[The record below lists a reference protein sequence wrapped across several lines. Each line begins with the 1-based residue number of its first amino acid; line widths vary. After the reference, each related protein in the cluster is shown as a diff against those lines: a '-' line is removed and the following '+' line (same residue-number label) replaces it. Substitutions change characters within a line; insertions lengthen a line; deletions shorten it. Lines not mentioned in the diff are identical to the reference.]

1 MKITP
6 NSTLYLLKNV
16 PLDINNNFTL
26 DFNNIN
32 QQSNFFDNLID
43 STFDINEGYSYI
55 RDTQTLKVQA
65 NCDDLFGINYLY
77 FMNNNKR
84 YYAFITKKDYI
95 NPNCTAIS
103 FKIDV
108 LQSFMF
114 DYEIDESFVEREHQ
128 ERFNQE
134 LKPIYN
140 TQQENLEIG
149 KNYEVKAKKQFFTG
163 EKDTN
168 QNVVWYYIYA
178 KEPLGELIPT
188 YGGTIETDTFPTEL
202 RPNNFW
208 QGLSTGFYIYL
219 LSQALPIKSRYPSI
233 DYFQMDILKPYIES
247 AKVVK
252 IVASRYC
259 PKNINWDND
268 ENMFNID
275 SEINGGAQI
284 KLCRSFFN
292 TDPSNI
298 NTKILLKVEEF
309 YSDKFGRDYEID
321 DIIKA
326 PILSIENK
334 KSIDNE
340 PKLNTSPYSLLRL
353 NLFNKY
359 ANLERENF
367 KEGLKFRLTQGIG
380 NVTNLVVQP
389 LNYLGEDNGNFTII
403 KSETDNQI
411 NLRTDAWEI
420 YQSQNSASINGGLA
434 VAGAQIIAGIGMGV
448 MTGGFGLAMAGQ
460 SIVNFAGQVGNKLLK
475 EQDIKNTPDEV
486 VTTNDSFTPVLFN
499 EMLANIEFIEIKDN
513 FKNIV
518 FNYFFHYGYKCNEFK
533 KPNVKSRYYFNYI
546 KTIGANIKSNI
557 DNDFIT
563 EIRTIF
569 DNGITIW
576 HYRDSNSFKGVNN
589 YEYEN
594 VEISLMEVTQ

>member
-26 DFNNIN
+26 DFNNII

-43 STFDINEGYSYI
+43 STFDINEGYSYF
-55 RDTQTLKVQA
+55 RDSQILKVQA

-77 FMNNNKR
+77 FINNNKR

-95 NPNCTAIS
+95 NPNCTAIG

-149 KNYEVKAKKQFFTG
+149 KNYEVKDKKQFFTG
-163 EKDTN
+163 EKDSN

-178 KEPLGELIPT
+178 KEPLGDLIPT

-233 DYFQMDILKPYIES
+233 DCFQMDIIKPYIES
-247 AKVVK
+247 PKVVK

-268 ENMFNID
+268 ENIFNID
-275 SEINGGAQI
+275 SEINGGARI

-321 DIIKA
+321 DIIKP

-340 PKLNTSPYSLLRL
+340 PKLNTAPYSLLRL

-359 ANLERENF
+359 ANLDRENF

-380 NVTNLVVQP
+380 NVTNLVIQP

-411 NLRTDAWEI
+411 NLRTDAWEN

-434 VAGAQIIAGIGMGV
+434 VAGAQIIGGIGMGI

-563 EIRTIF
+563 EIRSIF
-569 DNGITIW
+569 DNGITMW
-576 HYRDSNSFKGVNN
+576 HYRDSNTFKGVNN
-589 YEYEN
+589 YDYEN
-594 VEISLMEVTQ
+594 VEISLMEVPQ